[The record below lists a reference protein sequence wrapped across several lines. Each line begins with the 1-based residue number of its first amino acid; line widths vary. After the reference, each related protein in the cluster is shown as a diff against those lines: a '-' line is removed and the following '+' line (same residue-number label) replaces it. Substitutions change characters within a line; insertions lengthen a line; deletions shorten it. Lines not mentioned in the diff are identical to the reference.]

1 MSGEC
6 AGGSLK
12 LERNGEFMHSAKLQR
27 AKQNE
32 ELAATRVA
40 STHGVR
46 KKPLMEPVSS
56 TRSEAESGLAQAF
69 VSFTQAAGSLER
81 WYTQLQGEVVRLRR
95 ELEDKNAEL
104 QRSLAENTRMRGFL
118 AEVLENLPCGVVV
131 AGGDALN
138 NAVQV
143 LNPEARKL
151 LEIAP
156 DWDAASAAARPLLL
170 ERLLQTSEGA
180 SEEEW
185 TNEDK
190 FGKRTIAVTR
200 ARQRGGERRSSGE
213 RIWILR
219 DVTKEKRL
227 AEERESARKALAL
240 AEIATLLAH
249 EIRNPLGSM
258 ELFTGLLAESAA
270 RSPETRQW
278 INHLQAGLRSLSAT
292 ITNVVDVYINYLR
305 RKIDSGTERPL
316 IRTVRGIGYQI
327 GQNHQMG

>member
-1 MSGEC
+1 
-6 AGGSLK
+6 
-12 LERNGEFMHSAKLQR
+12 MHSAKLQR
-27 AKQNE
+27 ARLNE
-32 ELAATRVA
+32 QLAMTPVPG
-40 STHGVR
+40 TKGGR
-46 KKPLMEPVSS
+46 KKTTMESATS
-56 TRSEAESGLAQAF
+56 KRSEAESGLAQAF

-81 WYTQLQGEVVRLRR
+81 WYTQLQSEVARLRR
-95 ELEDKNAEL
+95 ELEEKNAEL

-131 AGGDALN
+131 AGGDVVN
-138 NAVQV
+138 CAVQV

-156 DWDAASAAARPLLL
+156 GWDTASRSTRPLLL

-180 SEEEW
+180 CEEEW

-200 ARQRGGERRSSGE
+200 ARRRGDERRANGE

-240 AEIATLLAH
+240 AEIATVLAH

>member
-1 MSGEC
+1 MRGT
-6 AGGSLK
+6 
-12 LERNGEFMHSAKLQR
+12 KLQR
-27 AKQNE
+27 VKQAE
-32 ELAATRVA
+32 ELAVVSVV
-40 STHGVR
+40 STNGNGAGAR
-46 KKPLMEPVSS
+46 KKVSEPVVSQ
-56 TRSEAESGLAQAF
+56 RAEAENGLTQAF
-69 VSFTQAAGSLER
+69 VSFTRAAGSLER
-81 WYTQLQGEVVRLRR
+81 WYTQLQSEVGRLRR
-95 ELEDKNAEL
+95 ELEQKNAEL

-131 AGGDALN
+131 AGGMAN
-138 NAVQV
+138 GAVQI

-156 DWDAASAAARPLLL
+156 GWDVAAPTTRPVLL
-170 ERLLQTSEGA
+170 ERLLQQTTESP

-185 TNEDK
+185 SREDK
-190 FGKRTIAVTR
+190 FGARSVAVTR
-200 ARQRGGERRSSGE
+200 ARRRGERRESGE

-227 AEERESARKALAL
+227 AEEREAARKALAL

-258 ELFTGLLAESAA
+258 ELFTGLLAEAAA

-305 RKIDSGTERPL
+305 RKIDAGTERPL

-327 GQNHQMG
+327 GQNNQLS